1 MIEIK
6 SISGQVRFS
15 TPINKGAKGKF
26 TLMKEDYIVLPF
38 STLSPIPF
46 KLGDYVDLSG
56 ILDESL
62 GGKLAKIYE
71 IVDLQKPTYNQSTG
85 GYDYQLRL
93 DAYYWKWKNKIF
105 KYTPEHA
112 GSEASWS
119 LTATLDVQLDVFL
132 RNLKAL
138 GYTYRGIDFTFSIDD
153 TVKNKAVAMTY
164 DNMNLLDAL
173 FSMAGE
179 DKWDCDCWIT
189 DNVIHFGRNEFGDAV
204 KIERCVEASS
214 ITRSESQGTY
224 ATRIYAFGS
233 TKNIPTNYR
242 PTDEQAVINGVVQ
255 KRLMLP
261 ADTPYIDA
269 YEGMSQE
276 EAIEDVVVFDDVLPR
291 RVGRLSDV
299 KTVDRKV
306 ENPGEGEAE
315 TFKAYQYKD
324 TELVFKEEYIL
335 EGQQLEIT
343 FQSGKLNGMRFGV
356 HFEPEGT
363 SEGSQIWEIV
373 RNENYGRPLP
383 DDTLY
388 PEDGN
393 EYFLSGF
400 NIQMVSD
407 LYIPEAEQELKE
419 KAQKYADKVKK
430 DDGTYPTTLKS
441 SWVKEDLIS
450 RTFEFGQR
458 INLVDDTYF
467 ENGRISRVL
476 GWELSL
482 DMPWDCPVYTIGE
495 SMPYSRIGDIESK
508 IDELTYKG
516 QTYTGIGGN
525 GIYVIRTNDST
536 APSDSNVF
544 SALRSL
550 RQFTR
555 KDVDDT
561 VRGLLSMLKGI
572 QSDDYSTGLLGAGF
586 ALKKGAD
593 GKSYAEVDRLLVR
606 WQAVFNELQIK
617 QTTVVGGEQILSPAS
632 MRCIKVE
639 ETEIPTNFVQLA
651 DNSGILLNDVN
662 GVALMAST
670 STAKVYRCYFKQSD
684 GEKTIYNQFAIGDLA
699 MCRQFNIQS
708 DTTATK
714 INRYYWRKVIGL
726 GDDYIDLSVDDCMEG
741 SDIPNVGDDISTVGN
756 ESDTSR
762 QNVIIL
768 SSYADDAP
776 SIKLYQGIN
785 TYSFANKDVIV
796 ISPKGNKFK
805 GDFILSTGKTVEQ
818 EIIDTNTRIDGI
830 ATDVEDINNF
840 ANQINEQVKDLQS
853 QIDGVIEI
861 WFYDPVPTLTN
872 EPAVN
877 WTTDE
882 EKDKHLGDMYYD
894 ANGTG
899 YHFEKRDGVY
909 RWAEITDSAA
919 LEALE
924 AAKKAQDTADSKRR
938 VFVTQPTYEQAY
950 DVGDLWV
957 NATYGAIYNNDLLRC
972 VESKSANSSFN
983 ISHWDLASKYTD
995 DTVANEAKEDAAA
1008 AQEAADNALQEAQD
1022 AKDRLNSWA
1031 EDGVISP
1038 TEKLAL
1044 KDEIVRI
1051 DADKIEIA
1059 NGYNKYFIGT
1069 PTAFNNAHSA
1079 YRAALVSLTATT
1091 PENITIPSDF
1101 ATKQQTYYNKR
1112 TEALNTIAIAAKNYV
1127 DMVVSGEIDGIRSE
1141 FESQFKI
1148 LADEISQRVT
1158 KTDYD
1163 ANNTEIREQIG
1174 ELSTRADEIS
1184 ATVTENTNSI
1194 DGLTTQVG
1202 ELSVKSDKISLSVSE
1217 LQKGYVNYLL
1227 NSGNF
1232 KDADK
1237 WGEMWNK
1244 GAFSIA
1250 NNNLKYS
1257 VIDWL
1262 SADGLITEEISPNI
1276 NWVDGEEYT
1285 FSVKISANYA
1295 RNIVIGFIN
1304 KAGTRLFYSK
1314 TFSVSISSK
1323 VFTFTFKYNASQ
1335 HTTGNEVGKFII
1347 KTQTTSKPTDITVI
1361 PPSVTIYYTM
1371 LVKGDSIPEWVA
1383 CPDDFGN
1390 ELVRTG
1396 IDIENRK
1403 ITLQADTTV
1412 IKNNDGK
1419 EIVMITENGKL
1430 SADAIDTDTL
1440 VAKVVK
1446 TTEDGKRVEIFDN
1459 KLTMYDELG
1468 TLKLVVSGE
1477 NLSAQ
1482 PTSTSVTIPES
1493 SKTSGGSG
1501 RDTQY
1506 NSPEITL
1513 ANINVQADNNIVTI
1527 PRITI
1532 NINLGKETN
1541 NYGSA
1546 MVNMYLLLDGL
1557 LLARA
1562 FSTDGAAMS
1571 CNASATYIGEQISLS
1586 KGTHT
1591 LKYKFS
1597 GFAQGDPYNI
1607 NVSATPSTDSVYVD
1621 YTQDLIEIAADG
1633 FRSSSGANNYLKHT
1647 SSGTEIRCGSYGI
1660 KVTKTGIQRMTNGTS
1675 WENWQ

>member
-153 TVKNKAVAMTY
+153 TVENKAVAMTY

-179 DKWDCDCWIT
+179 DKWNCDCWIT

-204 KIERCVEASS
+204 KIERGVEASS

-299 KTVDRKV
+299 KIVDRKV

-324 TELVFKEEYIL
+324 TELVFKKEYIL

-343 FQSGKLNGMRFGV
+343 FQTGKLNGMRFGV

-606 WQAVFNELQIK
+606 WQAVFNELNIK
-617 QTTVVGGEQILSPAS
+617 QTSYVGGEAVFSPAS
-632 MRCIKVE
+632 MQCVRVE

-651 DNSGILLNDVN
+651 DSNGTLLNDIN

-670 STAKVYRCYFKQSD
+670 STAKVYRCYFKQND
-684 GEKTIYNQFAIGDLA
+684 GEKTIYNQFAIGDQA
-699 MCRQFNIQS
+699 MCRQFNIKTDS
-708 DTTATK
+708 TATTV
-714 INRYYWRKVIGL
+714 NRYYWRKVIGV
-726 GDDYIDLSVDDCMEG
+726 GDDFIDLSVEDCMTG
-741 SDIPNVGDDISTVGN
+741 SDEPQAGDDIVTVGN
-756 ESDTSR
+756 ATEPQR
-762 QNVIIL
+762 QNAIII
-768 SSYADDAP
+768 SSYGEDAP
-776 SIKLYQGIN
+776 SLKLYEHISDYVLSG
-785 TYSFANKDVIV
+785 KDVIV

-805 GDFILSTGKTVEQ
+805 GKFILSTGTTVEEELGNISGTQ
-818 EIIDTNTRIDGI
+818 QTL
-830 ATDVEDINNF
+830 TDYVN
-840 ANQINEQVKDLQS
+840 AVKDDLQS
-853 QIDGVIEI
+853 QIDGEI
-861 WFYDPVPTLTN
+861 ASYFEKNDPTTSNFPAN
-872 EPAVN
+872 E
-877 WTTDE
+877 WTTE
-882 EKDKHLGDMYYD
+882 AEKQAH
-894 ANGTG
+894 ANDTYTNILTG
-899 YHFEKRDGVY
+899 KSWKWVKNGSEWEWSV
-909 RWAEITDSAA
+909 ITDTATEKA
-919 LEALE
+919 LAN
-924 AAKKAQDTADSKRR
+924 AAKAQETADGKRR
-938 VFVTQPTYEQAY
+938 VFAKQPTTAQAY
-950 DVGDLWV
+950 DEGDLWV
-957 NATYGAIYNNDLLRC
+957 NATYGDTYSNDLLRANT
-972 VESKSANSSFN
+972 SKATGEAFSIN
-983 ISHWDLASKYTD
+983 HWELASKYTD
-995 DTVANEAKEDAAA
+995 DTTANEAKEDAAA

-1051 DADKIEIA
+1051 DADKVEIA
-1059 NGYNKYFIGT
+1059 NGYSKYPIGT

-1101 ATKQQTYYNKR
+1101 ATKQQTYYNER
-1112 TEALNTIAIAAKNYV
+1112 AEALNTIAIAAKNYV

-1237 WGEMWNK
+1237 WGEMWNN

-1335 HTTGNEVGKFII
+1335 HTTGNEVDKFII
-1347 KTQTTSKPTDITVI
+1347 KTQTTSKPTGVSVI
-1361 PPSVTIYYTM
+1361 PPRVTVSYTM
-1371 LVKGDSIPEWVA
+1371 LVKGDSVPAEWVA
-1383 CPDDFGN
+1383 CPDDLGN

-1412 IKNNDGK
+1412 IKNNDGE

-1459 KLTMYDELG
+1459 KLTMYNELG
-1468 TLKLVVSGE
+1468 ALKLVVSGE

-1513 ANINVQADNNIVTI
+1513 ATINVQADNNIVTI

-1571 CNASATYIGEQISLS
+1571 CNANATYIGEQISLS

>member
-119 LTATLDVQLDVFL
+119 LTATLDVQLGVFL

-153 TVKNKAVAMTY
+153 TVENKAVAMTY

-204 KIERCVEASS
+204 KIERGVEASS

-356 HFEPEGT
+356 IFDPENKD
-363 SEGSQIWEIV
+363 EQLWEIV
-373 RNENYGRPLP
+373 RNEDYGRPLP
-383 DDTLY
+383 DDTIK
-388 PEDGN
+388 PENGD
-393 EYFLSGF
+393 EYVLSGF
-400 NIQMVSD
+400 DIQLVSD
-407 LYIPEAEQELKE
+407 QYIPKAEQELKE

-430 DDGTYPTTLKS
+430 DDGTYSATLMS
-441 SWVKEDLIS
+441 SWVHADQIA

-495 SMPYSRIGDIESK
+495 STPYSRIGDIESK

-606 WQAVFNELQIK
+606 WQAVFNELNIK
-617 QTTVVGGEQILSPAS
+617 QTSYVGGEAVFSPAS
-632 MRCIKVE
+632 MQCVRVE

-651 DNSGILLNDVN
+651 DSNGTLLNDIN

-670 STAKVYRCYFKQSD
+670 STAKVYRCYFKQND
-684 GEKTIYNQFAIGDLA
+684 GEKTIYNQFAIGDQA
-699 MCRQFNIQS
+699 MCRQFNIKTDS
-708 DTTATK
+708 TTTTV
-714 INRYYWRKVIGL
+714 NRYYWRKVIGV
-726 GDDYIDLSVDDCMEG
+726 GDDFIDLSVEDCMTG
-741 SDIPNVGDDISTVGN
+741 SDEPQAGDDIVTVGN
-756 ESDTSR
+756 ATEPQR
-762 QNVIIL
+762 QNAIII
-768 SSYADDAP
+768 SSYGEDAP
-776 SIKLYQGIN
+776 SLKLYEHISDYVLSG
-785 TYSFANKDVIV
+785 KDVIV

-805 GDFILSTGKTVEQ
+805 GEFILSTGTTVEEELGNISGTQ
-818 EIIDTNTRIDGI
+818 QTL
-830 ATDVEDINNF
+830 TDYVN
-840 ANQINEQVKDLQS
+840 AVKDDLQS
-853 QIDGVIEI
+853 QIDGEI
-861 WFYDPVPTLTN
+861 ASYFEKNDPTTSNFPAN
-872 EPAVN
+872 E
-877 WTTDE
+877 WTTE
-882 EKDKHLGDMYYD
+882 AEKQAH
-894 ANGTG
+894 ANDTYTNILTG
-899 YHFEKRDGVY
+899 KSWKWVKIGSEWEWSV
-909 RWAEITDSAA
+909 ITDTATEKA
-919 LEALE
+919 LAN
-924 AAKKAQDTADSKRR
+924 AAKAQETADGKRR
-938 VFVTQPTYEQAY
+938 VFAKQPTTAQAY
-950 DVGDLWV
+950 DEGDLWV
-957 NATYGAIYNNDLLRC
+957 NATYGDTYSNDLLRANT
-972 VESKSANSSFN
+972 SKATGEAFSIN
-983 ISHWDLASKYTD
+983 HWELASKYTD
-995 DTVANEAKEDAAA
+995 DTTANEAKEDAAA
-1008 AQEAADNALQEAQD
+1008 AQEAADNALKEAQA
-1022 AKDRLNSWA
+1022 AKDRLESWA
-1031 EDGVISP
+1031 SDGVISP

-1051 DADKIEIA
+1051 DADKVEIA
-1059 NGYNKYFIGT
+1059 NGYNKYSIGT

-1079 YRAALVSLTATT
+1079 YRAALASLTATT

-1101 ATKQQTYYNKR
+1101 ATKQQTYYNER

-1127 DMVVSGEIDGIRSE
+1127 DIVVSGEIDGIRSE

-1174 ELSTRADEIS
+1174 ELETRADEIL

-1237 WGEMWNK
+1237 WGEMWNN

-1335 HTTGNEVGKFII
+1335 HTTGNEVAKFII
-1347 KTQTTSKPTDITVI
+1347 KTQTTSKPTGASVI
-1361 PPSVTIYYTM
+1361 PPRVTVSYTM
-1371 LVKGDSIPEWVA
+1371 LVKGNSVPTEWVA
-1383 CPDDFGN
+1383 CPDDLGN

-1396 IDIENRK
+1396 IDIEKRK

-1412 IKNNDGK
+1412 IKNNDGE
-1419 EIVMITENGKL
+1419 EIVLITEDGKL

-1468 TLKLVVSGE
+1468 ALKLVVSGE

-1513 ANINVQADNNIVTI
+1513 ASIQVQADNNIVTI

-1571 CNASATYIGEQISLS
+1571 CKATATYAGTQISLS

-1607 NVSATPSTDSVYVD
+1607 TASVIPSTGNIYVD
-1621 YTQDLIEIAADG
+1621 YTQDLIEIASDG
-1633 FRSSSGANNYLKHT
+1633 FRSSAGANNYLKHT
-1647 SSGTEIRCGSYGI
+1647 ASGTEIRCGNFGI
-1660 KVTKTGIQRMTNGTS
+1660 KVTKTGIQRMRNGTT

>member
-105 KYTPEHA
+105 KYTPEQA

-204 KIERCVEASS
+204 KIERGVEASS

-495 SMPYSRIGDIESK
+495 STPYSRIGDIESK

-593 GKSYAEVDRLLVR
+593 GKSYAEVDRLRVR
-606 WQAVFNELQIK
+606 WQAVFNELNIK
-617 QTTVVGGEQILSPAS
+617 QTSYVGGEAVFSPAS
-632 MRCIKVE
+632 MQCVRVE

-651 DNSGILLNDVN
+651 DSNGTLLNDIN

-670 STAKVYRCYFKQSD
+670 STAKVYRCYFKQND
-684 GEKTIYNQFAIGDLA
+684 GEKTIYNQFAIGDQA
-699 MCRQFNIQS
+699 MCRQFNIKTDS
-708 DTTATK
+708 TATTV
-714 INRYYWRKVIGL
+714 NRYYWRKVIGV
-726 GDDYIDLSVDDCMEG
+726 GDDFIDLSVEDCMTG
-741 SDIPNVGDDISTVGN
+741 SDEPQAGDDIVTVGN
-756 ESDTSR
+756 ATEPQR
-762 QNVIIL
+762 QNAIII
-768 SSYADDAP
+768 SSDGEDAP
-776 SIKLYQGIN
+776 SLKLYEHISDYVLSG
-785 TYSFANKDVIV
+785 KDVIV

-805 GDFILSTGKTVEQ
+805 GDF
-818 EIIDTNTRIDGI
+818 
-830 ATDVEDINNF
+830 F
-840 ANQINEQVKDLQS
+840 
-853 QIDGVIEI
+853 
-861 WFYDPVPTLTN
+861 
-872 EPAVN
+872 
-877 WTTDE
+877 
-882 EKDKHLGDMYYD
+882 
-894 ANGTG
+894 
-899 YHFEKRDGVY
+899 
-909 RWAEITDSAA
+909 
-919 LEALE
+919 
-924 AAKKAQDTADSKRR
+924 
-938 VFVTQPTYEQAY
+938 
-950 DVGDLWV
+950 
-957 NATYGAIYNNDLLRC
+957 
-972 VESKSANSSFN
+972 
-983 ISHWDLASKYTD
+983 
-995 DTVANEAKEDAAA
+995 
-1008 AQEAADNALQEAQD
+1008 
-1022 AKDRLNSWA
+1022 LNSGKNFF
-1031 EDGVISP
+1031 EFVQEGLKSKISQDVFNQ
-1038 TEKLAL
+1038 TTSETNRQISEVSQK
-1044 KDEIVRI
+1044 
-1051 DADKIEIA
+1051 ADKI
-1059 NGYNKYFIGT
+1059 N
-1069 PTAFNNAHSA
+1069 
-1079 YRAALVSLTATT
+1079 
-1091 PENITIPSDF
+1091 
-1101 ATKQQTYYNKR
+1101 
-1112 TEALNTIAIAAKNYV
+1112 
-1127 DMVVSGEIDGIRSE
+1127 
-1141 FESQFKI
+1141 
-1148 LADEISQRVT
+1148 
-1158 KTDYD
+1158 
-1163 ANNTEIREQIG
+1163 
-1174 ELSTRADEIS
+1174 
-1184 ATVTENTNSI
+1184 
-1194 DGLTTQVG
+1194 
-1202 ELSVKSDKISLSVSE
+1202 LSVSE

-1227 NSGNF
+1227 NSGEF
-1232 KDADK
+1232 KNHNK
-1237 WGEMWNK
+1237 WGQV
-1244 GAFSIA
+1244 G
-1250 NNNLKYS
+1250 NNGNLRVENGLLKYS
-1257 VIDWL
+1257 VIDWNY
-1262 SADGLITEEISPNI
+1262 SWGHITEQISPNI
-1276 NWVDGEEYT
+1276 KWEDGATYT
-1285 FSVKISANYA
+1285 FSVRMSANYT
-1295 RNIVIGFIN
+1295 RDIKIGFRDSN
-1304 KAGTRLFYSK
+1304 GNFYYMQTFNVEVGT
-1314 TFSVSISSK
+1314 K
-1323 VFTFTFKYNASQ
+1323 VCTHSFTYNASN
-1335 HTTGNEVGKFII
+1335 HADGKNITAFII
-1347 KTQTTSKPTDITVI
+1347 QTQTTEKPSDTLYI
-1361 PPSVTIYYTM
+1361 PPSVSVYHTI
-1371 LVKGDSIPEWVA
+1371 LIKGESIPEWVA

-1412 IKNNDGK
+1412 VRNNNGE
-1419 EIVMITENGKL
+1419 EIVMITEDGKL
-1430 SADAIDTDTL
+1430 SAEAIDTDTL

-1446 TTEDGKRVEIFDN
+1446 TTSDGKRVEIFDN

-1468 TLKLVVSGE
+1468 ALKLVVSGDK
-1477 NLSAQ
+1477 LSTQ
-1482 PTSTSVTIPES
+1482 PTGGSVTIQNTSNGS
-1493 SKTSGGSG
+1493 SGYEET
-1501 RDTQY
+1501 Y
-1506 NSPEITL
+1506 YSPEITL
-1513 ANINVQADNNIVTI
+1513 ASIQVQADNNIVTI

-1571 CNASATYIGEQISLS
+1571 CKATATYAGSQISLS

-1607 NVSATPSTDSVYVD
+1607 TASVIPSTGNIYVD
-1621 YTQDLIEIAADG
+1621 YTQDLIEIASDG
-1633 FRSSSGANNYLKHT
+1633 FRSSAGANNYLKHT
-1647 SSGTEIRCGSYGI
+1647 ASGTEIRCGNYGV
-1660 KVTKTGIQRMTNGTS
+1660 KVTSSGIQRMRNGTT

>member
-105 KYTPEHA
+105 KYTPEQA

-119 LTATLDVQLDVFL
+119 LTATLDVQLGVFL

-153 TVKNKAVAMTY
+153 TVENKAVAMTY

-204 KIERCVEASS
+204 RIERDIEASAIS
-214 ITRSESQGTY
+214 RSESNGTY

-242 PTDEQAVINGVVQ
+242 PTDEQAVVNGVVQ

-269 YEGMSQE
+269 YESMSQE
-276 EAIEDVVVFDDVLPR
+276 EAIEDVVVFDDVYPR

-356 HFEPEGT
+356 IFDPENKD
-363 SEGSQIWEIV
+363 EQLWEIV
-373 RNENYGRPLP
+373 RNEDYGRPLP
-383 DDTLY
+383 DDTIK
-388 PEDGN
+388 PENGD
-393 EYFLSGF
+393 EYVLSGF
-400 NIQMVSD
+400 DIQLVSD
-407 LYIPEAEQELKE
+407 QYIPKAEQELKE

-430 DDGTYPTTLKS
+430 DDGTYSATLMS
-441 SWVKEDLIS
+441 SWVHADQIA

-495 SMPYSRIGDIESK
+495 STPYSRIGDIESK

-606 WQAVFNELQIK
+606 WQAVFNELNIK
-617 QTTVVGGEQILSPAS
+617 QTSYVGGEVVFSPAS
-632 MRCIKVE
+632 TQCVRVE

-651 DNSGILLNDVN
+651 DSNGTLLNDIN

-670 STAKVYRCYFKQSD
+670 STAKVYRCYFKQND
-684 GEKTIYNQFAIGDLA
+684 GEKTIYNQFAIGDQA
-699 MCRQFNIQS
+699 MCRQFNIKTDS
-708 DTTATK
+708 TATTV
-714 INRYYWRKVIGL
+714 NRYYWRKVIGV
-726 GDDYIDLSVDDCMEG
+726 GDDFIDLSVEDCMTG
-741 SDIPNVGDDISTVGN
+741 SDEPQAGDDIVTVGN
-756 ESDTSR
+756 ATDPQR
-762 QNVIIL
+762 QNAIII
-768 SSYADDAP
+768 SSYGEDAP
-776 SIKLYQGIN
+776 SLKLYEHISDYVLSG
-785 TYSFANKDVIV
+785 KDVIV

-805 GDFILSTGKTVEQ
+805 GEFILSTGTTVEEELGNISGTQ
-818 EIIDTNTRIDGI
+818 QTL
-830 ATDVEDINNF
+830 TDYVN
-840 ANQINEQVKDLQS
+840 AVKDDLQS
-853 QIDGVIEI
+853 QIDGEI
-861 WFYDPVPTLTN
+861 ASYFEKTDPTTGNYPAN
-872 EPAVN
+872 E
-877 WTTDE
+877 WTTE
-882 EKDKHLGDMYYD
+882 AEKQAH
-894 ANGTG
+894 ANDTYTNILTG
-899 YHFEKRDGVY
+899 KSWKWVKNGSSWEWSAIKDTATEK
-909 RWAEITDSAA
+909 A
-919 LEALE
+919 LAN
-924 AAKKAQDTADSKRR
+924 AAKAQETADGKRR
-938 VFVTQPTYEQAY
+938 VFAKQPTTAQAY
-950 DVGDLWV
+950 DEGDLWV
-957 NATYGAIYNNDLLRC
+957 NATYGDTYSNDLLRANT
-972 VESKSANSSFN
+972 SKATGEVFSIN
-983 ISHWDLASKYTD
+983 HWEPASKYTD
-995 DTVANEAKEDAAA
+995 DTVANEAKQDAAA
-1008 AQEAADNALQEAQD
+1008 AQQAADNALEEAQA
-1022 AKDRLNSWA
+1022 AKDRLESWA
-1031 EDGVISP
+1031 SDGVISP

-1051 DADKIEIA
+1051 DADKVEIA
-1059 NGYNKYFIGT
+1059 NGYNKYSIGT

-1079 YRAALVSLTATT
+1079 YRTVLVSLTAVS

-1101 ATKQQTYYNKR
+1101 ATKQQTYYNER

-1127 DMVVSGEIDGIRSE
+1127 DMVVSGEIDGIRSV
-1141 FESQFKI
+1141 FEAQFKI

-1174 ELSTRADEIS
+1174 ELETRADEILAS
-1184 ATVTENTNSI
+1184 VSENTNSI

-1314 TFSVSISSK
+1314 TFSASISSK

-1335 HTTGNEVGKFII
+1335 HTTGNEVDKFII
-1347 KTQTTSKPTDITVI
+1347 KTQTTSKPTDTFVI
-1361 PPSVTIYYTM
+1361 PPSVTIRYTM
-1371 LVKGDSIPEWVA
+1371 LVKGDSVPAEWVA
-1383 CPDDFGN
+1383 CPDDLGN

-1412 IKNNDGK
+1412 IKNNDGE
-1419 EIVMITENGKL
+1419 EIVMITEDGKL
-1430 SADAIDTDTL
+1430 SAEAIDTDTL

-1446 TTEDGKRVEIFDN
+1446 TTKDGKRVEIFDN

-1501 RDTQY
+1501 SDTQY

-1607 NVSATPSTDSVYVD
+1607 TASVIPSTGNIYVD
-1621 YTQDLIEIAADG
+1621 YTQDLIEIASDG
-1633 FRSSSGANNYLKHT
+1633 FRSSAGANNYLKHT
-1647 SSGTEIRCGSYGI
+1647 ASGSEIRCGNYGV
-1660 KVTKTGIQRMTNGTS
+1660 KVTSSGIQRMRNGTT

>member
-85 GYDYQLRL
+85 GYDYQLRM

-105 KYTPEHA
+105 KYTPEQA

-119 LTATLDVQLDVFL
+119 LTATLDVQLGVFL

-138 GYTYRGIDFTFSIDD
+138 GYTYRGIDFIFSIDD
-153 TVKNKAVAMTY
+153 TVENKAVAMTY

-179 DKWDCDCWIT
+179 DKWNCDCWIT

-204 KIERCVEASS
+204 KIERGVEALS

-276 EAIEDVVVFDDVLPR
+276 EAIEDVVVFDDVYPR
-291 RVGRLSDV
+291 RIGTLSDV
-299 KTVDRKV
+299 HTRTEEV
-306 ENPGEGEAE
+306 ENEDGTKE
-315 TFKAYQYKD
+315 TVTYYRYKD
-324 TELVFKEEYIL
+324 TGLEFKEEYIL
-335 EGQQLEIT
+335 EGQELQIT
-343 FQSGKLNGMRFGV
+343 FQSGKLNGMVFGV
-356 HFEPEGT
+356 IFNPSPKDETYGE
-363 SEGSQIWEIV
+363 QLWEIV

-383 DDTLY
+383 DDTIY
-388 PEDGN
+388 PANGN
-393 EYFLSGF
+393 QYILSGF
-400 NIQMVSD
+400 DIQLVPD
-407 LYIPEAEQELKE
+407 QYIPKAEQELKE

-495 SMPYSRIGDIESK
+495 STPYSRIGDIESK

-606 WQAVFNELQIK
+606 WQAVFNELNIK
-617 QTTVVGGEQILSPAS
+617 QTSYVGGEAVFSPAS
-632 MRCIKVE
+632 MQCVRVE

-651 DNSGILLNDVN
+651 DSNGTLLNDIN

-670 STAKVYRCYFKQSD
+670 STAKVYRCYFKQND
-684 GEKTIYNQFAIGDLA
+684 GEKTIYNQFAIGDQA
-699 MCRQFNIQS
+699 MCRQFNIKTDS
-708 DTTATK
+708 TATTV
-714 INRYYWRKVIGL
+714 NRYYWRKVIGV
-726 GDDYIDLSVDDCMEG
+726 GDDFIDLSVEDCMTG
-741 SDIPNVGDDISTVGN
+741 SDEPQAGDDIVTVGN
-756 ESDTSR
+756 ATEPQR
-762 QNVIIL
+762 QNAIII
-768 SSYADDAP
+768 SSYGEDAP
-776 SIKLYQGIN
+776 SLKLYEHISDYVLSG
-785 TYSFANKDVIV
+785 KDVIV

-805 GDFILSTGKTVEQ
+805 GEFILSTGTTVEEELGNISGTQ
-818 EIIDTNTRIDGI
+818 QTL
-830 ATDVEDINNF
+830 TDYVN
-840 ANQINEQVKDLQS
+840 AVKDDLQS
-853 QIDGVIEI
+853 QIDGEI
-861 WFYDPVPTLTN
+861 ASYFEKNDPTTSNFPAN
-872 EPAVN
+872 E
-877 WTTDE
+877 WTTE
-882 EKDKHLGDMYYD
+882 AEKQAH
-894 ANGTG
+894 ANDTYTNILTG
-899 YHFEKRDGVY
+899 KSWKWVKNGSEWEWSV
-909 RWAEITDSAA
+909 ITDTATEKA
-919 LEALE
+919 LAN
-924 AAKKAQDTADSKRR
+924 AAKAQETADGKRR
-938 VFVTQPTYEQAY
+938 VFAKQPTTAQAY
-950 DVGDLWV
+950 DEGDLWV
-957 NATYGAIYNNDLLRC
+957 NATYGDTYSNDLLRANT
-972 VESKSANSSFN
+972 SKATGEAFSIN
-983 ISHWDLASKYTD
+983 HWELASKYTD
-995 DTVANEAKEDAAA
+995 DTTANEAKEDAAA
-1008 AQEAADNALQEAQD
+1008 AQEAADNALKEAQA
-1022 AKDRLNSWA
+1022 AKDRLESWA
-1031 EDGVISP
+1031 SDGVISP

-1051 DADKIEIA
+1051 DADKVEIA
-1059 NGYNKYFIGT
+1059 NGYNKYSIGT

-1079 YRAALVSLTATT
+1079 YRAALASLTATT

-1101 ATKQQTYYNKR
+1101 ATKQQTYYNER

-1141 FESQFKI
+1141 FESSFTQ
-1148 LADEISQRVT
+1148 LADQIKLKVSQE
-1158 KTDYD
+1158 DFED
-1163 ANNTEIREQIG
+1163 QNNLVQQQIG
-1174 ELSTRADEIS
+1174 ELETRADEIS

-1314 TFSVSISSK
+1314 TFSASISSK

-1335 HTTGNEVGKFII
+1335 HTTGNEVDKFII
-1347 KTQTTSKPTDITVI
+1347 KTQTTSKPTGVSVI
-1361 PPSVTIYYTM
+1361 PPRVTVSYTM
-1371 LVKGDSIPEWVA
+1371 LVKGDSVPAEWVA
-1383 CPDDFGN
+1383 CPDDLGN

-1396 IDIENRK
+1396 IDIEKRK

-1412 IKNNDGK
+1412 IKNNKGE
-1419 EIVMITENGKL
+1419 EIVMITEDGKL
-1430 SADAIDTDTL
+1430 SAEAIDTDTL
-1440 VAKVVK
+1440 VAKIVK
-1446 TTEDGKRVEIFDN
+1446 TTSDGKRVEIFDN

-1468 TLKLVVSGE
+1468 ALKLVVSGDK
-1477 NLSAQ
+1477 LSTQ
-1482 PTSTSVTIPES
+1482 PTGGSVTMQNTSNGS
-1493 SKTSGGSG
+1493 SGYEET
-1501 RDTQY
+1501 Y
-1506 NSPEITL
+1506 YSPEITL
-1513 ANINVQADNNIVTI
+1513 ASIQVQADNNIVTI

-1571 CNASATYIGEQISLS
+1571 CKATATYAGTQISLS

-1607 NVSATPSTDSVYVD
+1607 TASVIPSTGNIYVD
-1621 YTQDLIEIAADG
+1621 YTQDLIEIASDG
-1633 FRSSSGANNYLKHT
+1633 FRSSAGANNYLKHT
-1647 SSGTEIRCGSYGI
+1647 ASGTEIRCGNYGV
-1660 KVTKTGIQRMTNGTS
+1660 KVTSSGIQRMRNGTT

>member
-6 SISGQVRFS
+6 SISGQVIFS

-153 TVKNKAVAMTY
+153 TVENKAVAMTY

-204 KIERCVEASS
+204 RIERDIEASAIS
-214 ITRSESQGTY
+214 RSESNGTY

-242 PTDEQAVINGVVQ
+242 PTDEQAVVNGVVQ

-269 YEGMSQE
+269 YESMSQE
-276 EAIEDVVVFDDVLPR
+276 EAIEDVVVFDYVYPR

-299 KTVDRKV
+299 HTRTEEV
-306 ENPGEGEAE
+306 ENEDGTTE
-315 TFKAYQYKD
+315 TVTYYRYKD
-324 TELVFKEEYIL
+324 TGLEFKEEYIIK
-335 EGQQLEIT
+335 GQELRIQ
-343 FQSGKLNGMRFGV
+343 FQSGRLNGMEFGV
-356 HFEPEGT
+356 IFNPEPKDETRG
-363 SEGSQIWEIV
+363 EQLWEIV
-373 RNENYGRPLP
+373 RNEDYGRPLP
-383 DDTLY
+383 DDTIK
-388 PEDGN
+388 PENGD
-393 EYFLSGF
+393 EYVLSGF
-400 NIQMVSD
+400 DIQLVSD
-407 LYIPEAEQELKE
+407 QYIPKAEQELKE

-430 DDGTYPTTLKS
+430 DDGTYSATLMS
-441 SWVKEDLIS
+441 SWVHADQIA

-495 SMPYSRIGDIESK
+495 STPYSRIGDIESK

-606 WQAVFNELQIK
+606 WQAVFNELNIK
-617 QTTVVGGEQILSPAS
+617 QTSYVGGEVVFSPAS
-632 MRCIKVE
+632 TQCVRVE

-651 DNSGILLNDVN
+651 DSNGTLLNDIN

-670 STAKVYRCYFKQSD
+670 STAKVYRCYFKQND
-684 GEKTIYNQFAIGDLA
+684 GEKTIYNQFAIGDQA
-699 MCRQFNIQS
+699 MCRQFNIKTDS
-708 DTTATK
+708 TATTV
-714 INRYYWRKVIGL
+714 NRYYWRKVIGV
-726 GDDYIDLSVDDCMEG
+726 GDDFIDLSVEDCMTG
-741 SDIPNVGDDISTVGN
+741 SDEPQAGDDIVTVGN
-756 ESDTSR
+756 ATDPQR
-762 QNVIIL
+762 QNAIII
-768 SSYADDAP
+768 SSYGEDAP
-776 SIKLYQGIN
+776 SLKLYEHISDYVLSG
-785 TYSFANKDVIV
+785 KDVIV

-805 GDFILSTGKTVEQ
+805 GEFILSTGTTVEEELGNISGTQ
-818 EIIDTNTRIDGI
+818 QTL
-830 ATDVEDINNF
+830 TDYVN
-840 ANQINEQVKDLQS
+840 AVKDDLQS
-853 QIDGVIEI
+853 QIDGEI
-861 WFYDPVPTLTN
+861 ASYFEKTDPTTGNYPAN
-872 EPAVN
+872 E
-877 WTTDE
+877 WTTE
-882 EKDKHLGDMYYD
+882 AEKQAH
-894 ANGTG
+894 ANDTYTNILTG
-899 YHFEKRDGVY
+899 KSWKWVKNGSSWEWSAIKDTATEK
-909 RWAEITDSAA
+909 A
-919 LEALE
+919 LAN
-924 AAKKAQDTADSKRR
+924 AAKAQETADGKRR
-938 VFVTQPTYEQAY
+938 VFAKQPTTAQAY
-950 DVGDLWV
+950 DEGDLWV
-957 NATYGAIYNNDLLRC
+957 NATYGDTYSNDLLRANT
-972 VESKSANSSFN
+972 SKATGEAFSIN
-983 ISHWDLASKYTD
+983 HWEPASKYTD
-995 DTVANEAKEDAAA
+995 DTVANEAKQDAAA
-1008 AQEAADNALQEAQD
+1008 AQQAADNALEEAQA
-1022 AKDRLNSWA
+1022 AKDRLESWA
-1031 EDGVISP
+1031 SDGVISP

-1051 DADKIEIA
+1051 DADKVEIA
-1059 NGYNKYFIGT
+1059 NGYNKYSIGT

-1079 YRAALVSLTATT
+1079 YRTVLVSLTAVS

-1101 ATKQQTYYNKR
+1101 ATKQQTYYNER

-1127 DMVVSGEIDGIRSE
+1127 DMVVSGEIDGIRSV
-1141 FESQFKI
+1141 FEAQFKI

-1174 ELSTRADEIS
+1174 ELETRADEIL

-1314 TFSVSISSK
+1314 TFSASISSK

-1335 HTTGNEVGKFII
+1335 HTTGNEVDKFII
-1347 KTQTTSKPTDITVI
+1347 KTQTTSKPTDTFVI
-1361 PPSVTIYYTM
+1361 PPSVTIRYTM
-1371 LVKGDSIPEWVA
+1371 LVKGDSVPAEWVA
-1383 CPDDFGN
+1383 CPDDLGN

-1412 IKNNDGK
+1412 IKNNDGE
-1419 EIVMITENGKL
+1419 EIVMITEDGKL
-1430 SADAIDTDTL
+1430 SAEAIDTDTL

-1501 RDTQY
+1501 SDTQY

-1607 NVSATPSTDSVYVD
+1607 TASVIPSTGNIYVD
-1621 YTQDLIEIAADG
+1621 YTQDLIEIASDG
-1633 FRSSSGANNYLKHT
+1633 FRSSAGANNYLKHT
-1647 SSGTEIRCGSYGI
+1647 ASGTEIRCGNYGV
-1660 KVTKTGIQRMTNGTS
+1660 KVTSSGIQRMRNGTT

>member
-105 KYTPEHA
+105 KYTPEQA

-204 KIERCVEASS
+204 KIERGVEASS

-299 KTVDRKV
+299 KIVDRKV

-324 TELVFKEEYIL
+324 TELVFKKEYIL

-343 FQSGKLNGMRFGV
+343 FQTGKLNGMRFGV

-606 WQAVFNELQIK
+606 WQAVFNELNIK
-617 QTTVVGGEQILSPAS
+617 QTSYVGGEAVFSPAS
-632 MRCIKVE
+632 MQCVRVE

-651 DNSGILLNDVN
+651 DSNGTLLNDIN

-670 STAKVYRCYFKQSD
+670 STAKVYRCYFKQND
-684 GEKTIYNQFAIGDLA
+684 GEKTIYNQFAIGDQA
-699 MCRQFNIQS
+699 MCRQFNIKTDS
-708 DTTATK
+708 TATTV
-714 INRYYWRKVIGL
+714 NRYYWRKVIGV
-726 GDDYIDLSVDDCMEG
+726 GDDFIDLSVEDCMTG
-741 SDIPNVGDDISTVGN
+741 SDEPQAGDDIVTVGN
-756 ESDTSR
+756 ATEPQR
-762 QNVIIL
+762 QNAIII
-768 SSYADDAP
+768 SSYGEDAP
-776 SIKLYQGIN
+776 SLKLYEHISDYVLSG
-785 TYSFANKDVIV
+785 KDVIV

-805 GDFILSTGKTVEQ
+805 GEFILSTGTTVE
-818 EIIDTNTRIDGI
+818 EELGNISDTQQTL
-830 ATDVEDINNF
+830 TDYVN
-840 ANQINEQVKDLQS
+840 AVKDDLQS
-853 QIDGVIEI
+853 QIDGEI
-861 WFYDPVPTLTN
+861 ASYFEKNDPTTSNFPAN
-872 EPAVN
+872 E
-877 WTTDE
+877 WTTE
-882 EKDKHLGDMYYD
+882 AEKQAH
-894 ANGTG
+894 ANDTYTNILTG
-899 YHFEKRDGVY
+899 KSWKWVKNGSEWEWSV
-909 RWAEITDSAA
+909 ITDTATEKA
-919 LEALE
+919 LAN
-924 AAKKAQDTADSKRR
+924 AAKAQETADGKRR
-938 VFVTQPTYEQAY
+938 VFAKQPTTAQAY
-950 DVGDLWV
+950 DEGDLWV
-957 NATYGAIYNNDLLRC
+957 NATYGDTYSNDLLRANT
-972 VESKSANSSFN
+972 SKATGEAFSIN
-983 ISHWDLASKYTD
+983 HWELASKYTD
-995 DTVANEAKEDAAA
+995 DTTANEAKEDAAA

-1051 DADKIEIA
+1051 DADKVEIA
-1059 NGYNKYFIGT
+1059 NGYSKYPIGT

-1101 ATKQQTYYNKR
+1101 ATKQQTYYNER
-1112 TEALNTIAIAAKNYV
+1112 AEALNTIAIAAKNYV

-1237 WGEMWNK
+1237 WGEMWNN

-1335 HTTGNEVGKFII
+1335 HTTGNEVDKFII
-1347 KTQTTSKPTDITVI
+1347 KTQTTSKPTGVSVI
-1361 PPSVTIYYTM
+1361 PPRVTVSYTM
-1371 LVKGDSIPEWVA
+1371 LVKGDSVPAEWVA
-1383 CPDDFGN
+1383 CPDDLGN

-1412 IKNNDGK
+1412 IKNNDGE

-1459 KLTMYDELG
+1459 KLTMYNELG
-1468 TLKLVVSGE
+1468 ALKLVVSGE

-1482 PTSTSVTIPES
+1482 PTSTSVKINNTS
-1493 SKTSGGSG
+1493 SAGSG
-1501 RDTQY
+1501 SDSQY

-1513 ANINVQADNNIVTI
+1513 ASINVQADNNIVTI

-1532 NINLGKETN
+1532 NINLSKEGIN
-1541 NYGSA
+1541 NYGEA
-1546 MVNMYLLLDGL
+1546 MVKMYLILDGQV
-1557 LLARA
+1557 LAKA
-1562 FSTDGAAMS
+1562 ISTDGAAMS
-1571 CNASATYIGEQISLS
+1571 CKASATYIGQQISLS

-1597 GFAQGDPYNI
+1597 GHAGGDPFLI
-1607 NVSATPSTDSVYVD
+1607 NVTAVPSTPDVYID
-1621 YTQDLIEIAADG
+1621 YVQDLIEIAADG
-1633 FRSSSGANNYLKHT
+1633 FRSSAGANNYLKHT
-1647 SSGTEIRCGSYGI
+1647 ASGTEIRCGNFGI
-1660 KVTKTGIQRMTNGTS
+1660 KVTKTGIQRMRNGTT

>member
-1 MIEIK
+1 MK
-6 SISGQVRFS
+6 SR
-15 TPINKGAKGKF
+15 AY
-26 TLMKEDYIVLPF
+26 LDYIVLPF

-85 GYDYQLRL
+85 GYDYQLRM

-105 KYTPEHA
+105 KYTPEQA

-119 LTATLDVQLDVFL
+119 LTATLDVQLGVFL

-153 TVKNKAVAMTY
+153 TVENKAVAMTY
-164 DNMNLLDAL
+164 DNINLLDAL

-204 KIERCVEASS
+204 RIERDIEASAIS
-214 ITRSESQGTY
+214 RSESNGTY

-242 PTDEQAVINGVVQ
+242 PTDEQAVVNGVVQ

-269 YEGMSQE
+269 YESMSQE
-276 EAIEDVVVFDDVLPR
+276 EAIEDVVVFDDVYPR

-356 HFEPEGT
+356 IFDPENKD
-363 SEGSQIWEIV
+363 EQLWEIV
-373 RNENYGRPLP
+373 RNEDYGRPLP
-383 DDTLY
+383 DDTIK
-388 PEDGN
+388 PENGD
-393 EYFLSGF
+393 EYVLSGF
-400 NIQMVSD
+400 DIQLVSD
-407 LYIPEAEQELKE
+407 QYIPKAEQELKE

-430 DDGTYPTTLKS
+430 DDGTYSATLMS

-606 WQAVFNELQIK
+606 WQAVFNELNIK
-617 QTTVVGGEQILSPAS
+617 QTSYVGGEAVFSPAS
-632 MRCIKVE
+632 MQCVRVE

-651 DNSGILLNDVN
+651 DSNGTLLNDIN

-670 STAKVYRCYFKQSD
+670 STAKVYRCYFKQND
-684 GEKTIYNQFAIGDLA
+684 GEKTIYNQFAIGDQA
-699 MCRQFNIQS
+699 MCRQFNIKTDS
-708 DTTATK
+708 TATTV
-714 INRYYWRKVIGL
+714 NRYYWRKVIGV
-726 GDDYIDLSVDDCMEG
+726 GDDFIDLSVEDCMTG
-741 SDIPNVGDDISTVGN
+741 SDEPQAGDDIVTVGN
-756 ESDTSR
+756 ATEPQR
-762 QNVIIL
+762 QNAIII
-768 SSYADDAP
+768 SSYGEDAP
-776 SIKLYQGIN
+776 SLKLYEHISDYVLSG
-785 TYSFANKDVIV
+785 KDVIV

-805 GDFILSTGKTVEQ
+805 GEFILSTGTTVEEELGNISGTQ
-818 EIIDTNTRIDGI
+818 QTL
-830 ATDVEDINNF
+830 TDYVN
-840 ANQINEQVKDLQS
+840 AVKDDLQS
-853 QIDGVIEI
+853 QIDGEI
-861 WFYDPVPTLTN
+861 ASYFEKTDPTTGNYPAN
-872 EPAVN
+872 E
-877 WTTDE
+877 WTTE
-882 EKDKHLGDMYYD
+882 AEKQAH
-894 ANGTG
+894 ANDTYTNILTG
-899 YHFEKRDGVY
+899 KSWKWVKNGSSWEWSAIKDTATEK
-909 RWAEITDSAA
+909 A
-919 LEALE
+919 LAN
-924 AAKKAQDTADSKRR
+924 AAKAQETADGKRR
-938 VFVTQPTYEQAY
+938 VFAKQPTTAQAY
-950 DVGDLWV
+950 DEGDLWV
-957 NATYGAIYNNDLLRC
+957 NATYGDTYSNDLLRANT
-972 VESKSANSSFN
+972 SKATGEAFSIN
-983 ISHWDLASKYTD
+983 HWEPASKYTD
-995 DTVANEAKEDAAA
+995 DTVANEAKQDAAA
-1008 AQEAADNALQEAQD
+1008 AQQAADNALEEAQA
-1022 AKDRLNSWA
+1022 AKDRLDSWA

-1051 DADKIEIA
+1051 DADKVEIA
-1059 NGYNKYFIGT
+1059 NGYNKYSIRT

-1079 YRAALVSLTATT
+1079 YRTVLVSLTAVS

-1101 ATKQQTYYNKR
+1101 ATKQQTYYNER
-1112 TEALNTIAIAAKNYV
+1112 TKALNTIAIAAKNYV

-1141 FESQFKI
+1141 FEAQFKI

-1174 ELSTRADEIS
+1174 ELETRADEIS

-1232 KDADK
+1232 KDTNQ
-1237 WGEMWNK
+1237 WGQIGNK
-1244 GAFSIA
+1244 GTLYVSGSTLRFSVEEW
-1250 NNNLKYS
+1250 NYS
-1257 VIDWL
+1257 WGHL
-1262 SADGLITEEISPNI
+1262 SEQISPHI
-1276 NWVDGEEYT
+1276 NWVDGAKYT
-1285 FSVKISANYA
+1285 FSVKISTNYT
-1295 RNIVIGFIN
+1295 RDIKIGFRDSSGLIYY
-1304 KAGTRLFYSK
+1304 AQ
-1314 TFSVSISSK
+1314 TFNVGVSSK
-1323 VFTFTFKYNASQ
+1323 ICTYSFTYKASN
-1335 HTTGNEVGKFII
+1335 HTNGKEITAFII
-1347 KTQTTSKPTDITVI
+1347 QTQTTSKPTESGII
-1361 PPSVTIYYTM
+1361 YPRVTIYYTM
-1371 LVKGDSIPEWVA
+1371 LVKGDSVPAEWAA

-1396 IDIENRK
+1396 IDIEKRK
-1403 ITLQADTTV
+1403 IALQADTTV
-1412 IKNNDGK
+1412 IKNNKGE
-1419 EIVMITENGKL
+1419 EIVMITEDGKL
-1430 SADAIDTDTL
+1430 SANAIDTDTL
-1440 VAKVVK
+1440 VAKTVK
-1446 TTEDGKRVEIFDN
+1446 TTTDGKRVEIYNN

-1477 NLSAQ
+1477 KLSPQ
-1482 PTSTSVTIPES
+1482 PTSTSVKINNTS
-1493 SKTSGGSG
+1493 SAGSG
-1501 RDTQY
+1501 SDSQY

-1513 ANINVQADNNIVTI
+1513 ASINVQADNNVVTI

-1546 MVNMYLLLDGL
+1546 MVNMYLMLDNQV
-1557 LLARA
+1557 LARA

-1571 CNASATYIGEQISLS
+1571 CKASATYIGSQISLS

-1597 GFAQGDPYNI
+1597 GDAHGDPFLI
-1607 NVSATPSTDSVYVD
+1607 NVTAVPSTPDVYID
-1621 YTQDLIEIAADG
+1621 YVQDLIEIAADG
-1633 FRSSSGANNYLKHT
+1633 FRSSAGANNYLKHT
-1647 SSGTEIRCGSYGI
+1647 ASGTEIRCGNYGV
-1660 KVTKTGIQRMTNGTS
+1660 KVTSSGIQRMRNGTT

>member
-1 MIEIK
+1 MKEIEIK

-26 TLMKEDYIVLPF
+26 TLMKDDYIVLPF

-153 TVKNKAVAMTY
+153 TVENKAVAMTY

-204 KIERCVEASS
+204 RIERDIEASAIS
-214 ITRSESQGTY
+214 RSESNGTY

-242 PTDEQAVINGVVQ
+242 PTDEQAVVNGVVQ

-269 YEGMSQE
+269 YESMSQE
-276 EAIEDVVVFDDVLPR
+276 EAIEDVVVFDDVYPR

-299 KTVDRKV
+299 HTRTEEV
-306 ENPGEGEAE
+306 ENEDGTTE
-315 TFKAYQYKD
+315 TVTYYRYKD
-324 TELVFKEEYIL
+324 TRLEFKEEYIIK
-335 EGQQLEIT
+335 GQELRIQ
-343 FQSGKLNGMRFGV
+343 FQSGRLNGMEFGV
-356 HFEPEGT
+356 IFNPEPKDETRG
-363 SEGSQIWEIV
+363 EQLWEIV
-373 RNENYGRPLP
+373 RNEDYGRPLP
-383 DDTLY
+383 DDTIK
-388 PEDGN
+388 PENGD
-393 EYFLSGF
+393 EYVLSGF
-400 NIQMVSD
+400 DIQLVSD
-407 LYIPEAEQELKE
+407 QYIPKAEQELKE

-430 DDGTYPTTLKS
+430 DDGTYSATLMS
-441 SWVKEDLIS
+441 SWVHADQIA

-476 GWELSL
+476 GWELNL
-482 DMPWDCPVYTIGE
+482 DIPWDSPVYTIGE
-495 SMPYSRIGDIESK
+495 SIPYSRIGDIESK

-606 WQAVFNELQIK
+606 WQAVFNELNIK
-617 QTTVVGGEQILSPAS
+617 QTSYVGGEAVFSPAS
-632 MRCIKVE
+632 MQCVRVE

-651 DNSGILLNDVN
+651 DSNGTLLNDIN

-670 STAKVYRCYFKQSD
+670 STAKVYRCYFKQND
-684 GEKTIYNQFAIGDLA
+684 GEKTIYNQFAIGDQA
-699 MCRQFNIQS
+699 MCRQFNIKTDS
-708 DTTATK
+708 TTTTV
-714 INRYYWRKVIGL
+714 NRYYWRKVIGV
-726 GDDYIDLSVDDCMEG
+726 GDDFIDLSVEDCMTG
-741 SDIPNVGDDISTVGN
+741 SDEPQAGDDIVTVGN
-756 ESDTSR
+756 ATDPQR
-762 QNVIIL
+762 QNAIII
-768 SSYADDAP
+768 SSYGEDAP
-776 SIKLYQGIN
+776 SLKLYEHISDYVLSG
-785 TYSFANKDVIV
+785 KDVIV

-805 GDFILSTGKTVEQ
+805 GEFILSTGTTVEEELGNISGTQ
-818 EIIDTNTRIDGI
+818 QTL
-830 ATDVEDINNF
+830 TDYVN
-840 ANQINEQVKDLQS
+840 AVKDDLQS
-853 QIDGVIEI
+853 QIDGEI
-861 WFYDPVPTLTN
+861 ASYFEKTDPTTGNYPAN
-872 EPAVN
+872 E
-877 WTTDE
+877 WTTE
-882 EKDKHLGDMYYD
+882 AEKQAH
-894 ANGTG
+894 ANDTYTNILTG
-899 YHFEKRDGVY
+899 KSWKWVKNGSSWEWSAIKDTATEK
-909 RWAEITDSAA
+909 A
-919 LEALE
+919 LAN
-924 AAKKAQDTADSKRR
+924 AAKAQETADGKRR
-938 VFVTQPTYEQAY
+938 VFAKQPTTAQAY
-950 DVGDLWV
+950 DEGDLWV
-957 NATYGAIYNNDLLRC
+957 NATYGDTYSNDLLRANT
-972 VESKSANSSFN
+972 SKATGEVFSIN
-983 ISHWDLASKYTD
+983 HWEPASKYTD
-995 DTVANEAKEDAAA
+995 DTVANEAKQDAAA
-1008 AQEAADNALQEAQD
+1008 AQQAADNALEEAQA
-1022 AKDRLNSWA
+1022 AKDRLESWA
-1031 EDGVISP
+1031 SDGVISP

-1051 DADKIEIA
+1051 DADKVEIA
-1059 NGYNKYFIGT
+1059 NGYNKYSIGT

-1079 YRAALVSLTATT
+1079 YRTVLVSLTAVS

-1101 ATKQQTYYNKR
+1101 ATKQQTYYNER

-1127 DMVVSGEIDGIRSE
+1127 DMVVSGEIDGIRSV
-1141 FESQFKI
+1141 FEAQFKI

-1227 NSGNF
+1227 NSGDF

-1237 WGEMWNK
+1237 WGEKWNK
-1244 GAFSIA
+1244 GAFSIV

-1285 FSVKISANYA
+1285 FSVKLSANYS

-1314 TFSVSISSK
+1314 TFSASISSK

-1335 HTTGNEVGKFII
+1335 HTTGNEVDKFII
-1347 KTQTTSKPTDITVI
+1347 KTQTTSKPTDIAVI
-1361 PPSVTIYYTM
+1361 PPSVTIRYTM
-1371 LVKGDSIPEWVA
+1371 LVKGDSVPAEWVA
-1383 CPDDFGN
+1383 CPDDLGN

-1412 IKNNDGK
+1412 IKNNDGE
-1419 EIVMITENGKL
+1419 EIVMITEDGKL
-1430 SADAIDTDTL
+1430 SAEAIDTDTL

-1468 TLKLVVSGE
+1468 ALKLVVSGE

-1513 ANINVQADNNIVTI
+1513 ASFNVQADNNIVTI

-1562 FSTDGAAMS
+1562 FSVDGAAMS

-1633 FRSSSGANNYLKHT
+1633 FRSSAGASNYLKHT
-1647 SSGTEIRCGSYGI
+1647 SSGTEIRCGNFGI
-1660 KVTKTGIQRMTNGTS
+1660 KVTKTGIQRMRNGTT

>member
-1 MIEIK
+1 MKEIEIK
-6 SISGQVRFS
+6 SISGQVIFS

-105 KYTPEHA
+105 KYTPEQA

-119 LTATLDVQLDVFL
+119 LTATLDVQLGVFL

-153 TVKNKAVAMTY
+153 TVENKAVAMTY

-204 KIERCVEASS
+204 RIERDIEASAIS
-214 ITRSESQGTY
+214 RSESNGTY

-242 PTDEQAVINGVVQ
+242 PTDEQAVVNGVVQ

-269 YEGMSQE
+269 YESMSQE
-276 EAIEDVVVFDDVLPR
+276 EAIEDVVVFDDVYPR

-299 KTVDRKV
+299 HTRTEEV
-306 ENPGEGEAE
+306 ENEDGTTE
-315 TFKAYQYKD
+315 TVTYYRYKD
-324 TELVFKEEYIL
+324 TGLEFKEEYIIK
-335 EGQQLEIT
+335 GQELRIQ
-343 FQSGKLNGMRFGV
+343 FQSGRLNGMEFGV
-356 HFEPEGT
+356 IFNPEPKDETRG
-363 SEGSQIWEIV
+363 EQLWEIV
-373 RNENYGRPLP
+373 RNEDYGRPLP
-383 DDTLY
+383 DDTIK
-388 PEDGN
+388 PENGD
-393 EYFLSGF
+393 EYVLSGF
-400 NIQMVSD
+400 DIQLVSD
-407 LYIPEAEQELKE
+407 QYIPKAEQELKE

-430 DDGTYPTTLKS
+430 DDGTYSATLMS
-441 SWVKEDLIS
+441 SWVHADQIA

-482 DMPWDCPVYTIGE
+482 DIPWDCPVYTIGE
-495 SMPYSRIGDIESK
+495 STPYSRIGDIESK

-606 WQAVFNELQIK
+606 WQAVFNELNIK
-617 QTTVVGGEQILSPAS
+617 QTSYVGGEAVFSPAS
-632 MRCIKVE
+632 MQCVRVE

-651 DNSGILLNDVN
+651 DSNGTLLNDIN

-670 STAKVYRCYFKQSD
+670 STAKVYRCYFKQND
-684 GEKTIYNQFAIGDLA
+684 GEKTIYNQFAIGDQA
-699 MCRQFNIQS
+699 MCRQFNIKTDS
-708 DTTATK
+708 TTTTV
-714 INRYYWRKVIGL
+714 NRYYWRKVIGV
-726 GDDYIDLSVDDCMEG
+726 GDDFIDLSVEDCMTG
-741 SDIPNVGDDISTVGN
+741 SDEPQAGDDIVTVGN
-756 ESDTSR
+756 ATEPQR
-762 QNVIIL
+762 QNAIII
-768 SSYADDAP
+768 SSYGEDAP
-776 SIKLYQGIN
+776 SLKLYEHISDYVLSG
-785 TYSFANKDVIV
+785 KDVIV

-805 GDFILSTGKTVEQ
+805 GEFILSTGTTVEEELGNISGTQ
-818 EIIDTNTRIDGI
+818 QTL
-830 ATDVEDINNF
+830 TDYVN
-840 ANQINEQVKDLQS
+840 AVKDDLQS
-853 QIDGVIEI
+853 QIDGEI
-861 WFYDPVPTLTN
+861 ASYFEKTDPTTGNYPAN
-872 EPAVN
+872 E
-877 WTTDE
+877 WTTE
-882 EKDKHLGDMYYD
+882 AEKQAH
-894 ANGTG
+894 ANDTYTNILTG
-899 YHFEKRDGVY
+899 KSWKWVKNGSSWEWSAIKDTATEK
-909 RWAEITDSAA
+909 A
-919 LEALE
+919 LAN
-924 AAKKAQDTADSKRR
+924 AAKAQETADGKRR
-938 VFVTQPTYEQAY
+938 VFAKQPTTAQAY
-950 DVGDLWV
+950 DEGDLWV
-957 NATYGAIYNNDLLRC
+957 NATYGDTYSNDLLRANT
-972 VESKSANSSFN
+972 SKATGEAFSIN
-983 ISHWDLASKYTD
+983 HWEPASKYTD
-995 DTVANEAKEDAAA
+995 DTVANEAKQDAAA
-1008 AQEAADNALQEAQD
+1008 AQQAADNALEEAQA
-1022 AKDRLNSWA
+1022 AKDRLESWA
-1031 EDGVISP
+1031 SDGVISP

-1051 DADKIEIA
+1051 DADKVEIA
-1059 NGYNKYFIGT
+1059 NGYNKYSIGT

-1079 YRAALVSLTATT
+1079 YRTVLVSLTAVS

-1101 ATKQQTYYNKR
+1101 ATKQQTYYNER

-1127 DMVVSGEIDGIRSE
+1127 DMVVSGEIDGIRSV
-1141 FESQFKI
+1141 FEAQFKI

-1174 ELSTRADEIS
+1174 ELETRADEIL

-1202 ELSVKSDKISLSVSE
+1202 ELSVKSDKISLTVSE

-1227 NSGNF
+1227 NSGEF
-1232 KDADK
+1232 VDTDK
-1237 WGEMWNK
+1237 WGQI
-1244 GAFSIA
+1244 G
-1250 NNNLKYS
+1250 NNGSFIVQDGLLKYN
-1257 VIDWL
+1257 VIDWNY
-1262 SADGLITEEISPNI
+1262 SWGHITEQISPNI
-1276 NWVDGEEYT
+1276 NWEDGQKYT
-1285 FSVKISANYA
+1285 FSVKISTNYT
-1295 RNIVIGFIN
+1295 RNIKIGFRDSSG
-1304 KAGTRLFYSK
+1304 AFYYMQ
-1314 TFSVSISSK
+1314 TFNVGISSK
-1323 VFTFTFKYNASQ
+1323 VCTYTFTYKASN
-1335 HTTGNEVGKFII
+1335 HTNGKDITSLVI
-1347 KTQTTSKPTDITVI
+1347 QTQTTEKPTSGLVII
-1361 PPSVTIYYTM
+1361 PPRVTIYYTM
-1371 LVKGDSIPEWVA
+1371 LVKGDSVPAEWAA
-1383 CPDDFGN
+1383 CLDDFGN

-1412 IKNNDGK
+1412 IKNNKGE
-1419 EIVMITENGKL
+1419 EIVMITEDGKL
-1430 SADAIDTDTL
+1430 SANAIDTDTL
-1440 VAKVVK
+1440 VAKTVK
-1446 TTEDGKRVEIFDN
+1446 TTTDGKRVEIYNN

-1477 NLSAQ
+1477 KLSPQ
-1482 PTSTSVTIPES
+1482 PTSTSVKINNTS
-1493 SKTSGGSG
+1493 SAGSG
-1501 RDTQY
+1501 SDSQY

-1513 ANINVQADNNIVTI
+1513 ASINVQADNNVVTI
-1527 PRITI
+1527 PRISI

-1546 MVNMYLLLDGL
+1546 MVNMYLMLDNQV
-1557 LLARA
+1557 LARA

-1571 CNASATYIGEQISLS
+1571 CKASATYIGSQISLS

-1597 GFAQGDPYNI
+1597 GDAHGDPFLI
-1607 NVSATPSTDSVYVD
+1607 NVTAVPSTPDVYID
-1621 YTQDLIEIAADG
+1621 YVQDLIEIAADG
-1633 FRSSSGANNYLKHT
+1633 FRSSAGANNYLKHT
-1647 SSGTEIRCGSYGI
+1647 ASGTEIRCGNYGV
-1660 KVTKTGIQRMTNGTS
+1660 KVTSSGIQRMRNGTT